1 MVDLM
6 SSKKINGLLDGVE
19 TLEVKVAYQEYLLD
33 QLNQQVI
40 ELRQQN
46 DQMQRRL
53 QQIIEWAVPQM
64 QQAPGSSASIERPPH
79 Y

>member
-1 MVDLM
+1 M
-6 SSKKINGLLDGVE
+6 SSQEIRGLLDAVE
-19 TLEVKVAYQEYLLD
+19 TLEVKVAYQEHLLD

-46 DQMQRRL
+46 DHMQRRL

-64 QQAPGSSASIERPPH
+64 QQASDRPVPVDRPPH